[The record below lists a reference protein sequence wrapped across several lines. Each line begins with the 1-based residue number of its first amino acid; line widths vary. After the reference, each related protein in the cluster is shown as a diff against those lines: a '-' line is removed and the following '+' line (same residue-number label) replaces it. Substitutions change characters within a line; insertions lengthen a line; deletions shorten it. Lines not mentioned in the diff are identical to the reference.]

1 MRIARAERS
10 VAAVIADKF
19 PDIQQLSA
27 ADKLSLVGELWEE
40 LEGLKDGLPVTEEQ
54 KRTLDE
60 RFERH
65 SDEVEPG
72 SSWAE
77 VKERLLNRA
86 D

>member
-1 MRIARAERS
+1 MRKTLAERN
-10 VAAVIADKF
+10 VVAVIAEKF

-40 LEGLKDGLPVTEEQ
+40 LEGLKDGIPVTEEQ

-60 RFERH
+60 RFKRH
-65 SDEVEPG
+65 GEETNPG
-72 SSWAE
+72 AYWAE
-77 VKERLLNRA
+77 VKQRLLDRV